1 MLLIQFYQ
9 NETEYF
15 LRWSRFWRAMLRGEL
30 GLHEV
35 GVEGSWKQKK
45 FEIDFHLQTFQ
56 FLDLS
61 NYTFE
66 LTGETNSGKFLLRV
80 SSKKHE
86 QSKILLLLMFSKPL
100 PILEPVLNAISISIP
115 RISELIQWKIDHMK
129 DASSHLW
136 NVFNHVLQ
144 SLTIIPFAMKSI
156 HHTMQSA
163 VQSNWTNVFWT
174 HFLTSLIIANS
185 VASWICVHGPVF
197 LGRSNLEL
205 YHLWFTIK

>member
-45 FEIDFHLQTFQ
+45 FESFKLEIDFHLQTFQ
-56 FLDLS
+56 FLDFS

-86 QSKILLLLMFSKPL
+86 QSNNLLLLMFSKPL

-115 RISELIQWKIDHMK
+115 RISELIQ
-129 DASSHLW
+129 
-136 NVFNHVLQ
+136 
-144 SLTIIPFAMKSI
+144 
-156 HHTMQSA
+156 
-163 VQSNWTNVFWT
+163 
-174 HFLTSLIIANS
+174 
-185 VASWICVHGPVF
+185 
-197 LGRSNLEL
+197 
-205 YHLWFTIK
+205 